1 MIKRGQLSLFKTI
14 KSIFKETNDAVSKI
28 MQDFKTRSNN
38 GISEKKLQKYVFQSF
53 GAVFTE
59 RASKKYKKEVYNQ
72 LAMPTQLSEQE
83 STRAFVKDINQHIGI
98 SRKKIIKQDKL
109 VDFTKNK
116 TLEIASLITR
126 MTDEN
131 IQTAQRIINSGMNA
145 GKLPSAIEKELSE
158 NLPDVNAKRAKLIAR
173 DQYAQI
179 NSAVTKKRAQQA
191 GVKFFYYQTARDDR
205 VSGKPSGKYPNA
217 KIKCYQI
224 SKQDIGYGEGIYT
237 YEEGATWNQETHLF
251 PGRAHINCRCT
262 MVSLIENVNYDPV
275 EKKQI

>member
-1 MIKRGQLSLFKTI
+1 MIKRGQLSLYKTI
-14 KSIFKETNDAVSKI
+14 KKIFAETNNAVSKI
-28 MQDFKTRSNN
+28 MHEFKTKSNN

-53 GAVFTE
+53 GAVLTE
-59 RASKKYKKEVYNQ
+59 RASKKYKKTVYSQ

-83 STRAFVKDINQHIGI
+83 STKAFVKDINQHIGI
-98 SRKKIIKQDKL
+98 SRKKTIKQDKL

-145 GKLPSAIEKELSE
+145 GKLPSAIENELSE

-179 NSAVTKKRAQQA
+179 NSAVKQQRAKQA
-191 GVKFFYYQTARDDR
+191 GVKYFYYQTARDDR

-217 KIKCYQI
+217 KIKCYEI
-224 SKQDIGYGEGIYT
+224 SKQNVGYGEGVYL
-237 YEEGATWNQETHLF
+237 YEEGATWGDETHLF

>member
-1 MIKRGQLSLFKTI
+1 MIKRGQLSLYKTI
-14 KSIFKETNDAVSKI
+14 KKIFAETNDAVSGLF
-28 MQDFKTRSNN
+28 DGFKKQAEN
-38 GISEKKLQKYVFQSF
+38 GVSEKKLHKYIFKGF
-53 GAVFTE
+53 GALLTE
-59 RASKKYKKEVYNQ
+59 RASKTYKKAVYSQ

-83 STRAFVKDINQHIGI
+83 STKSFVKDINQHIGV
-98 SRKKIIKQDKL
+98 SRKKIIKQAKL
-109 VDFTKNK
+109 QDFTKNK

-145 GKLPSAIEKELSE
+145 GKLPSAIENELSE

-179 NSAVTKKRAQQA
+179 NSEVKQQRAKQA
-191 GVKFFYYQTARDDR
+191 GVKFFYYQTAKDDR

-217 KIKCYQI
+217 KIKCYEI
-224 SKQDIGYGEGIYT
+224 SKQNVGYGEGIYL
-237 YEEGATWNQETHLF
+237 YEDGATWGEETHLF